1 MKKTINIR
9 IGKGSISHNNRKFVA
24 KNVDEKR
31 VKGCTKMYNVRA
43 CTSSVRPVP
52 SGEAFCRAVWQAPCT
67 PCTPFWALRLYF
79 FQLWILKER
88 LL

>member
-31 VKGCTKMYNVRA
+31 VKDNVIL
-43 CTSSVRPVP
+43 CFDS
-52 SGEAFCRAVWQAPCT
+52 
-67 PCTPFWALRLYF
+67 
-79 FQLWILKER
+79 LKETYENLFGAVLNEYNAKQKR
-88 LL
+88 KNCRIENYLEHI

>member
-31 VKGCTKMYNVRA
+31 VKDNVIL
-43 CTSSVRPVP
+43 CCDS
-52 SGEAFCRAVWQAPCT
+52 
-67 PCTPFWALRLYF
+67 
-79 FQLWILKER
+79 LKETYENLFGAVLNEYNAKQKR
-88 LL
+88 KNCRIENYLEHI